1 MNEAIERRD
10 DGVTVVSFEVEI
22 SAPIQE
28 VFALLTTN
36 DGLAKWFNELEVGEL
51 GADGYLLFIMT
62 PEEKITMPIRA
73 FEPNQKLAFQWDQD
87 EVAFELNEIA
97 AEKTRLTFTEQ
108 LTTITEHSPR
118 DISGWHICLKK
129 LQASAEGK
137 TYDFDKAAFETLFA
151 KYQKALNSEK

>member
-28 VFALLTTN
+28 VFVLLTTN

-51 GADGYLLFIMT
+51 GAGGYLLFIMT

-97 AEKTRLTFTEQ
+97 AEKTKLTFTEQ

-118 DISGWHICLKK
+118 DILVGI
-129 LQASAEGK
+129 
-137 TYDFDKAAFETLFA
+137 FA
-151 KYQKALNSEK
+151 

>member
-10 DGVTVVSFEVEI
+10 DDMTIVSFEVEI

-36 DGLAKWFNELEVGEL
+36 TGLAKWFNELEVGEL
-51 GADGYLLFIMT
+51 GADGYLLFVMT

-73 FEPNQKLAFQWDQD
+73 FEPNQKLAFEWDQD
-87 EVAFELNEIA
+87 EVTFELNKITA
-97 AEKTRLTFTEQ
+97 NKTRLTFTEQ

-118 DISGWHICLKK
+118 DISGWHICFHFRTVCL
-129 LQASAEGK
+129 LSQLGK
-137 TYDFDKAAFETLFA
+137 TGQSRVT
-151 KYQKALNSEK
+151 

>member
-10 DGVTVVSFEVEI
+10 DDMTIVSFEVEI

-36 DGLAKWFNELEVGEL
+36 TGLAKWFNELEVGEL
-51 GADGYLLFIMT
+51 GADGYLLFVMT

-73 FEPNQKLAFQWDQD
+73 FEPNQKLAFEWDQD
-87 EVAFELNEIA
+87 EVAFELNEITA
-97 AEKTRLTFTEQ
+97 NKTRLTFTEQ

-129 LQASAEGK
+129 LQASAEGRYTISTK
-137 TYDFDKAAFETLFA
+137 RSSKRSSPSI
-151 KYQKALNSEK
+151 KKN

>member
-10 DGVTVVSFEVEI
+10 DDMTIVSFEVEI

-36 DGLAKWFNELEVGEL
+36 TGLAKWFNELEVGEL
-51 GADGYLLFIMT
+51 GADGYLLFVMT

-73 FEPNQKLAFQWDQD
+73 FEPNQKLAFEWDQD
-87 EVAFELNEIA
+87 EVAFELNKITA
-97 AEKTRLTFTEQ
+97 NKTRLTFTEQ

-129 LQASAEGK
+129 LQA
-137 TYDFDKAAFETLFA
+137 
-151 KYQKALNSEK
+151 

>member
-10 DGVTVVSFEVEI
+10 DDMTIVSFEVEI

-36 DGLAKWFNELEVGEL
+36 TGLAKWFNELEVGEL
-51 GADGYLLFIMT
+51 GADGYLLFVMT

-73 FEPNQKLAFQWDQD
+73 FEPNQKLAFEWDQD
-87 EVAFELNEIA
+87 EVTFELNKITA
-97 AEKTRLTFTEQ
+97 NKTRLTFTEQ

-118 DISGWHICLKK
+118 DISGWHIC
-129 LQASAEGK
+129 
-137 TYDFDKAAFETLFA
+137 
-151 KYQKALNSEK
+151 